1 MKKRELKR
9 MVKETRKALQS
20 IPKNQRLF
28 FEQRAN
34 YFVEYVNALQKGGTK
49 LQRFAIEQIN
59 EANRRRNEA
68 EKKLI
73 ELQTVT
79 KRF

>member
-9 MVKETRKALQS
+9 MVKETRKALRS
-20 IPKNQRLF
+20 VPKNQRLF

-49 LQRFAIEQIN
+49 LQQFAIQQIN
-59 EANRRRNEA
+59 EAHRRRNEA

-73 ELQTVT
+73 ELQISV
-79 KRF
+79 